1 MIPSFVFGIVLEVVT
16 TRFGKRARGEGE
28 RKRLGF
34 RNRRLARNLVF
45 FGVFMLA
52 LSFASVPL
60 YDLFC
65 RTTGFGGKTQQSSL
79 QELLGLAKRE
89 AAQTINVRFD
99 GNVNG
104 LDWQF
109 APSQREMEVAFGEL
123 YETFYTAE
131 NLSSRALAGVATY
144 NVTPAKAGAYFHK
157 VECFCFVEQT
167 LLPKEK
173 VRMKVVFFLDP
184 ALRDHK
190 EWDTFD
196 TVTLSYSFFPQT
208 LDDEALDD

>member
-1 MIPSFVFGIVLEVVT
+1 MTRTSNKQVAKQVT
-16 TRFGKRARGEGE
+16 MGE
-28 RKRLGF
+28 RKEKGQAKGRELGV
-34 RNRRLARNLVF
+34 RNRRLALRVF
-45 FGVFMLA
+45 FFGALMLG

-65 RTTGFGGKTQQSSL
+65 RATGFGGTTQKSSL
-79 QELLGLAKRE
+79 RELLGLTKRAE
-89 AAQTINVRFD
+89 AQTISVRFD

-104 LDWQF
+104 LDWRF
-109 APSQREMEVAFGEL
+109 APSQVEMEVTLGEL

-157 VECFCFVEQT
+157 IECFCFVEQT
-167 LLPKEK
+167 LRGKEK
-173 VRMKVVFFLDP
+173 VAMKVVFFLDP
-184 ALRDHK
+184 ALRDHE

-196 TVTLSYSFFPQT
+196 TVTLSYSFFPQALGDV
-208 LDDEALDD
+208 LDD

>member
-1 MIPSFVFGIVLEVVT
+1 MTRTSNKQAAKQVT
-16 TRFGKRARGEGE
+16 MGE
-28 RKRLGF
+28 RKEKGQAKGRELGV
-34 RNRRLARNLVF
+34 RNRRLALRVF
-45 FGVFMLA
+45 FFGALMLG

-65 RTTGFGGKTQQSSL
+65 RATGFGGTTQKSSL
-79 QELLGLAKRE
+79 RELLGLTKRAE
-89 AAQTINVRFD
+89 AQTISVRFD

-104 LDWQF
+104 LDWRF
-109 APSQREMEVAFGEL
+109 APSQVEMEVTLGEL

-157 VECFCFVEQT
+157 IECFCFVEQT
-167 LLPKEK
+167 LQGKEK
-173 VRMKVVFFLDP
+173 VAMKVVFFLDP
-184 ALRDHK
+184 ALRDHE

-196 TVTLSYSFFPQT
+196 TVTLSYSFFPQALGDV
-208 LDDEALDD
+208 LDD

>member
-1 MIPSFVFGIVLEVVT
+1 M
-16 TRFGKRARGEGE
+16 
-28 RKRLGF
+28 
-34 RNRRLARNLVF
+34 RNRRLALRF
-45 FGVFMLA
+45 FLFGTLMLA

-65 RTTGFGGKTQQSSL
+65 RTTGFGGRTQQSSL
-79 QELLGLAKRE
+79 QEMFGLTKRGD
-89 AAQTINVRFD
+89 AQTISVRFD

-104 LDWQF
+104 LDWRF
-109 APSQREMEVAFGEL
+109 APSKVEMEVAFGEL

-157 VECFCFVEQT
+157 IECFCFVEQT
-167 LLPKEK
+167 LQPKEK
-173 VRMKVVFFLDP
+173 VSMKVVFFLDP
-184 ALRDHK
+184 ALRDHE

-196 TVTLSYSFFPQT
+196 TVTLSYSFFPQA
-208 LDDEALDD
+208 LSDERP

>member
-1 MIPSFVFGIVLEVVT
+1 MTRTSNKQAAKQVT
-16 TRFGKRARGEGE
+16 MSE
-28 RKRLGF
+28 RKEKEQAKGRELGV
-34 RNRRLARNLVF
+34 RNRRLALRVF
-45 FGVFMLA
+45 FFGALMLG

-65 RTTGFGGKTQQSSL
+65 RATGFGGTTQQSSL
-79 QELLGLAKRE
+79 RELLGLTKRAE
-89 AAQTINVRFD
+89 AQTISVRFD

-104 LDWQF
+104 LDWRF
-109 APSQREMEVAFGEL
+109 APSQVEMEVTLGEL

-157 VECFCFVEQT
+157 IECFCFVEQT
-167 LLPKEK
+167 LRGKEK
-173 VRMKVVFFLDP
+173 VAMKVVFFLDP
-184 ALRDHK
+184 ALRDHE

-196 TVTLSYSFFPQT
+196 TVTLSYSFFPQA
-208 LDDEALDD
+208 LGDALDD